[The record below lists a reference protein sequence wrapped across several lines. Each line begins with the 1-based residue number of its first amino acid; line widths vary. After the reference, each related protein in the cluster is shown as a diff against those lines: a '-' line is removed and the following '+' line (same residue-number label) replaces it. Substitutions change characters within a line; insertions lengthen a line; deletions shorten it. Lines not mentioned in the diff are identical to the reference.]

1 MNRVDLWN
9 IFNPK
14 KHNQIIIETLIVWW
28 WHATSCHCY
37 YLTPW
42 VCDDVVVAQVNHL
55 IILGDLVYKWMKNR
69 KIIPNQM
76 NEICDIGNNLLSI
89 NSKFKLQLK
98 LVVNMFNF
106 HNFKLINISTKVID
120 LGQVVQTHFKI
131 IKL

>member
-1 MNRVDLWN
+1 
-9 IFNPK
+9 
-14 KHNQIIIETLIVWW
+14 
-28 WHATSCHCY
+28 
-37 YLTPW
+37 
-42 VCDDVVVAQVNHL
+42 
-55 IILGDLVYKWMKNR
+55 
-69 KIIPNQM
+69 M